1 VPLTP
6 EDIEKKE
13 FMIELRGYDKSQVHS
28 FLKQVAA
35 EYRDA
40 REGGGGDGPDPIDGL
55 TASLA
60 NILRGAIDEAA
71 AIVAAARLEAD
82 KIMRLAAESAAAA
95 TSGGEAGDG
104 PPPERDRVTS
114 AVQGLLDRLGPRSRP
129 RGH

>member
-13 FMIELRGYDKSQVHS
+13 FMVELRGYDKAQVHS

-35 EYRDA
+35 EYREA
-40 REGGGGDGPDPIDGL
+40 REGTGDGEDPIDGL

-60 NILRGAIDEAA
+60 NILRGAMDEAA
-71 AIVAAARLEAD
+71 AIVAGARLEAE
-82 KIMRLAAESAAAA
+82 KIRREAAGTGAY
-95 TSGGEAGDG
+95 EAGDG
-104 PPPERDRVTS
+104 RPQERDRMTS